1 MADHERWMRRCLQ
14 LARLGASSAAPNP
27 MVGAV
32 LVQGDRLLGEGWHE
46 QAGGAHAEVACLRA
60 LGNGPLPTDAVM
72 YVNLEPCSHHGRT
85 PPCADLLIERGVKHV
100 VVAHNDPFP
109 EVSGRGIAR
118 LRAAGV
124 DVREGILRDEA
135 RWTNRRFLTSIEQ
148 GRPYIILK
156 WAQSADGFLDQQPR
170 EERLV
175 QRISGPETDVLVHRW
190 RSEEQAIL
198 VGSRTVI
205 NDDPQLTVRHIAGRS
220 PLRVVIDRRNKLPF
234 GSRIFDVAAPTL
246 LLTANPRKDVSIE
259 QHVLRSGEDPI
270 DALLIQLHRRQVRS
284 LLVEGGGELLR
295 HFIERGIWDEVRM
308 ITGTPVLRNGT
319 VAPAFG
325 APVARSFNVMG
336 DRIELFMR
344 KNSAFDGACAADV
357 TVAW

>member
-1 MADHERWMRRCLQ
+1 MADHEHWMRRCLQ

-46 QAGGAHAEVACLRA
+46 QAGGPHAEVVCLQA
-60 LGNGPLPTDAVM
+60 WGDGPLPTDAVM

-85 PPCADLLIERGVKHV
+85 PPCADLLIERGVKRV

-124 DVREGILRDEA
+124 DVREGILRDES

-170 EERLV
+170 KERMV

-205 NDDPQLTVRHIAGRS
+205 NDDPQLTVRHVAGRS
-220 PLRVVIDRRNKLPF
+220 PLRVVIDRGNKVPS
-234 GSRIFDVAAPTL
+234 GSKMFNDAAPAL
-246 LLTANPRKDVSIE
+246 LLTAALRKDVSIE

-270 DALLIQLHRRQVRS
+270 DALLIQLHRRPVRS

-295 HFIERGIWDEVRM
+295 HFIERGIWDEARV
-308 ITGTPVLRNGT
+308 ITCTPFLRKGTE
-319 VAPAFG
+319 APAFDS
-325 APVARSFNVMG
+325 PLARSLSLTG
-336 DRIELFMR
+336 DRIDLYMR
-344 KNSAFDGACAADV
+344 KNSAFDGACAADA
-357 TVAW
+357 TIAW